1 MICSEHKTHFQNLCS
16 MGQLLRFLIFSF
28 LLLTPINTTSVKAC
42 NLVNYNTIDC
52 GKDFKLT
59 GEPDGLCESCES
71 THGIC
76 ATNSHGG
83 FVCLCN
89 GTKHQYNCN
98 GPTEYTLGT

>member
-1 MICSEHKTHFQNLCS
+1 MIGSEQKTHFQNLCS
-16 MGQLLRFLIFSF
+16 MGQLLRYLIFIF
-28 LLLTPINTTSVKAC
+28 LLFTPIKITSGKASDP
-42 NLVNYNTIDC
+42 VNCNTIDC

-59 GEPDGLCESCES
+59 REPDGFCESCEC

>member
-1 MICSEHKTHFQNLCS
+1 MIGSEHKTHFQNLGS
-16 MGQLLRFLIFSF
+16 MDQLLRFLIFIF
-28 LLLTPINTTSVKAC
+28 FLLTPINTT
-42 NLVNYNTIDC
+42 LVQASNPVNCNTIDC

-83 FVCLCN
+83 FVCLRN
-89 GTKHQYNCN
+89 GMKHQYNCI
-98 GPTEYTLGT
+98 GPT